1 MVLKFWH
8 TPNLEPNGATACYD
22 GGVLEVSTDGGS
34 TWTYV
39 PNANLLVGPYRAGA
53 VSGSF
58 GNPLA
63 GQNAWCGT
71 TSYFQTIADV
81 SAYAGQTVQF
91 RMRLGTDSSQSATG
105 WDVDDVVVQ
114 SCEAPCAYDV
124 DGDGAIDI
132 VDVQLVASAFGT
144 NNPAYDFDNSGEVDV
159 FDIQLVADRWQ
170 TGC

>member
-1 MVLKFWH
+1 
-8 TPNLEPNGATACYD
+8 
-22 GGVLEVSTDGGS
+22 
-34 TWTYV
+34 V
-39 PNANLLVGPYRAGA
+39 PNANLLVGPYRTGA

-58 GNPLA
+58 SNPLA
-63 GQNAWCGT
+63 GRNAWCGT

-114 SCEAPCAYDV
+114 SCAAPCAYDV
-124 DGDGAIDI
+124 NGDGAVDI

-144 NNPAYDFDNSGEVDV
+144 SNPAYDFDNSGAVDV

>member
-1 MVLKFWH
+1 V
-8 TPNLEPNGATACYD
+8 
-22 GGVLEVSTDGGS
+22 
-34 TWTYV
+34 
-39 PNANLLVGPYRAGA
+39 

-58 GNPLA
+58 GNPL
-63 GQNAWCGT
+63 GGLNAWCGAS
-71 TSYFQTIADV
+71 SYIQTIADV

-91 RMRLGTDSSQSATG
+91 RMRLGTDSSQSAAG

-114 SCEAPCAYDV
+114 SCETPCAYDV
-124 DGDGAIDI
+124 DGDGAVDI

-144 NNPAYDFDNSGEVDV
+144 NTPAYDFDNSGTVDV